1 MAVLEEKAFQKLLG
15 SEDWQKSIAGFARLR
30 GFTVKCISAEGRVI
44 GRSFEERRL
53 CRLLRGSDKG
63 LARCRSHCGRRIA
76 QSIRENKSQIFTCH
90 AGLLCFCTPVMARGQ
105 VVGAIFGGK
114 VLRDAPVL
122 SRYVR
127 MADALDLD
135 HDLMFKALG
144 ELRIDKPRELEQA
157 MSYLHTITE
166 SLLTH
171 FARSREYG
179 RGMSRLF
186 TLFHLGNDLNMV
198 TDSHELY
205 GLIINSV
212 AMLFDVPGCSLLLEN
227 ESGTQVQTHSCF
239 GPTAW
244 GLSAFTSP
252 TEVGIVGQIYRT
264 HAPAFTEDRLELDQ
278 SGFGKEIRSVHA
290 FPLHAGSR
298 MEGLIFLFN
307 KILTEDEVRMVRAFL
322 NQVAVA
328 VQNVALRK
336 KVEHRIVEISNL
348 GLLTTEV
355 GEVREIEKLLQLILN
370 RSTELVRAEQASL
383 MLLDE
388 ATEELHIR
396 ACRGLSHEVAGNLRL
411 PVGQGIAGKVLAE
424 GQALLVKDIE
434 QDPRIRQKKKMR
446 YRTKSFISL
455 PLSLRGRKFG
465 VLNIA
470 DKAAGGTFDEED
482 VKILKIFAAQALIA
496 LERTQL
502 YERSKE
508 MEHVLITDHLTGLLN
523 RRYFF
528 ERTAEEITRAE
539 RHHQPLSLMMI
550 DVDDFK
556 WYNDQN
562 GHLAGDD
569 ALRTAATLIR
579 DTVRNIDFVARYG
592 GEEFVVVLPQ
602 TSKKEAIIIGER
614 LRKEVEKF
622 HFLHEENQPLGKMT
636 ISVGLAAYP
645 DDARNIKALIAA
657 ADKALYRA
665 KATGKNRMVLFRQQ
679 SKDSEKPR

>member
-1 MAVLEEKAFQKLLG
+1 MAVFEEKTFQKLLA
-15 SEDWQKSIAGFARLR
+15 SENWQNSIAGFSKLR

-53 CRLLRGSDKG
+53 CRLIRGSEKG
-63 LARCRSHCGRRIA
+63 LKRCRSQCGRKIA
-76 QSIRENKSQIFTCH
+76 QSIREDKPVIFTCY
-90 AGLLCFCTPVMARGQ
+90 AGLLCFCTPLKAEGRVA
-105 VVGAIFGGK
+105 GAIFGGK

-127 MADALDLD
+127 MADALGVD
-135 HDLMFKALG
+135 HDLMFKALA
-144 ELRIDKPRELEQA
+144 ELRIAKVRELKQA
-157 MSYLHTITE
+157 MSYLRTIAE
-166 SLLTH
+166 ALITH
-171 FARSREYG
+171 FVRGRQYG

-198 TDSHELY
+198 ADSHELY
-205 GLIINSV
+205 GLIVNSL
-212 AMLFDVPGCSLLLEN
+212 AILFDLPGCSLLLEN
-227 ESGTQVQTHSCF
+227 ESGTRVQTHSCC
-239 GPTAW
+239 GPAPW
-244 GLSAFTSP
+244 GLSAFSSGTD
-252 TEVGIVGQIYRT
+252 EGIVGQVYRT
-264 HAPAFTEDRLELDQ
+264 HDPVYSEERMQLDQ
-278 SGFGKEIRSVHA
+278 SGFSEQIRSVHA
-290 FPLHAGSR
+290 FPLHAGSK
-298 MEGLIFLFN
+298 MEGLICLFN
-307 KILTEDEVRMVRAFL
+307 ATMKEDEVRMVRAFL

-328 VQNVALRK
+328 VQNVELRK

-355 GEVREIEKLLQLILN
+355 GEVREIEKLLQLIMN

-383 MLLDE
+383 MLLDD

-396 ACRGLSHEVAGNLRL
+396 ACRGLSHEVASKLRVPL
-411 PVGQGIAGKVLAE
+411 GEGIAGKVLAD
-424 GQALLVKDIE
+424 GQPLLVKDIE
-434 QDPRIRQKKKMR
+434 RDPRVRQKQKMR

-455 PLSLRGRKFG
+455 PLSLRGRNIG

-470 DKAAGGTFDEED
+470 DKAAGGTFSEED
-482 VKILKIFAAQALIA
+482 VKILNIFATQALIA

-539 RHHQPLSLMMI
+539 RHHHPLSLMMI

-556 WYNDQN
+556 WYNDHN

-614 LRKEVEKF
+614 LRTEVETF
-622 HFLHEENQPLGKMT
+622 YFPSEENQPLGKMT
-636 ISVGLAAYP
+636 ISIGLATYP

-665 KATGKNRMVLFRQQ
+665 KATGKNRMVLFKQYA
-679 SKDSEKPR
+679 DDPD